1 MEQTGSKQA
10 LVVAKEMSEL
20 PTLIFSKA
28 KFQIFEK
35 NELSPPQISVLQILY
50 DNPSGMKMSDLAGKM
65 HSSTPSATGIVSR
78 LVEKKF
84 VIRGDDPKDRRIVTA
99 SITKKGEMVLREFQ
113 KDVERMWSGVLN
125 DFSKKEI
132 EDFLRLVRKVKR
144 ILREDN
150 NG

>member
-1 MEQTGSKQA
+1 MDQTGNKQA
-10 LVVAKEMSEL
+10 LVVAKEMGEL

-28 KFQIFEK
+28 KFSIFEK
-35 NELSPPQISVLQILY
+35 NELSPPQISVLQILSEIP
-50 DNPSGMKMSDLAGKM
+50 NGMKMTDLAGKM

-84 VIRGDDPKDRRIVTA
+84 VVRGDDPNDRRIVTVA
-99 SITKKGEMVLREFQ
+99 ITNKGEEILRAFH

-125 DFSKKEI
+125 NFTKKEI
-132 EDFLRLVRKVKR
+132 EDFLKIIRKVKK
-144 ILREDN
+144 ILREDI